1 MIVSAQ
7 KRAAFSMITAIFVII
22 ILATIG
28 AFIMNL
34 SGKMVQETTMQY
46 RKEQAILYA
55 KSYTEFAIMT
65 ATSEPCVKKITAN
78 VDGKSTEVKAGQGYF
93 VDVRVHYLGQ
103 NSACTNNVKI
113 GKGNIQDPRA
123 KDNIVLID
131 TYVRYRDPDSIA
143 ARANKGKGL
152 AWSKDPGITYH
163 RRTLQRL

>member
-1 MIVSAQ
+1 MIILTH

-65 ATSEPCVKKITAN
+65 AASEPCVKKITAS
-78 VDGKSTEVKAGQGYF
+78 VDGTQAQVKAGQGYF
-93 VDVRVHYLGQ
+93 VDVRLHYIGK
-103 NSACTNNVKI
+103 NSTCTNQV
-113 GKGNIQDPRA
+113 GKGNIQDLRA

-131 TYVRYRDPDSIA
+131 TYVRYRDPDSIGA
-143 ARANKGKGL
+143 KAGL